1 MIELTDTNEFTL
13 CFPRADAQQDARRQ
27 AELELVGRIQSGD
40 QAAFRDLVER
50 YQGRLFSVIHRILRN
65 REDTEDT
72 AQQVF
77 TKVYFAIKNFDCRC
91 SLLTWICKIATN
103 ECYSLLRKRR
113 TQNQHEADAPEYETF
128 AAESRFDAAR
138 EPAADTQAAA
148 RDYLNKLLER
158 IPEEERILLVL
169 KEVDG
174 HSISELSE
182 MTGATESAIKTKLFR
197 ARHKLMDAAGRLSR
211 PALAAVCH

>member
-1 MIELTDTNEFTL
+1 MLELTETNEMTL
-13 CFPRADAQQDARRQ
+13 CFPQAEAAQDARRD
-27 AELELVGRIQSGD
+27 AELELVERVQSGD

-50 YQGRLFSVIHRILRN
+50 YQAKIFSVIHRILRN
-65 REDTEDT
+65 REDAEDT

-113 TQNQHEADAPEYETF
+113 LKLEHETAAPEYEAF
-128 AAESRFDAAR
+128 ATESWLGAAP
-138 EPAADTQAAA
+138 EPAADTATVA

-158 IPEEERILLVL
+158 IPEGERLLLIL
-169 KEVDG
+169 KEVEG
-174 HSISELSE
+174 HSISELAE
-182 MTGATESAIKTKLFR
+182 MTGVSESAIKTKLFR
-197 ARHKLMDAAGRLSR
+197 ARHKLLEAAGRLSR
-211 PALAAVCH
+211 PVLAAACQ